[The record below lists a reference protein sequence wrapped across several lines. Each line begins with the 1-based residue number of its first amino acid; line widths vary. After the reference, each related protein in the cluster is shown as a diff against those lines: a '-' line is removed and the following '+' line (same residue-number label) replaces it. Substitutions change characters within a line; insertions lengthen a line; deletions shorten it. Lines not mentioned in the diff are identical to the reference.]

1 MKKLI
6 LCAVLVGLSTA
17 GIAQEKKVK
26 AGLGY
31 QFGMNFNKPGT
42 KTIER
47 SGVGV
52 QNSLGLNL
60 QFGLAGNIGLATG
73 LEFDFESFKYGVATE
88 DPTFYW
94 FKDTDILKY
103 EDLDTTGSL
112 FQLSERKYK
121 NTYVTVPLM
130 LMFETNPIGDFVY
143 YGKFGART
151 SFLLKSTMNDSGTLF
166 EDGDLT
172 KPGVAAD
179 NEGMRTP
186 YGNDLFVF
194 RTTVG
199 LAGGAQWN
207 FTGNTNLFAELGFY
221 YGVTPVHVGGSNQ
234 ENMTLFTTGLNNGLG
249 DDTYY
254 RFKASQSQLCLKI
267 GILF

>member
-42 KTIER
+42 KNIER
-47 SGVGV
+47 NGVGV

-60 QFGLAGNIGLATG
+60 QFGLSGNLSLATG
-73 LEFDFESFKYGVATE
+73 LEFDFESFKYGIVTKL
-88 DPTFYW
+88 PTYYRFS
-94 FKDTDILKY
+94 DTDIQKF
-103 EDLDTTGSL
+103 EDLDTTNSI
-112 FQLSERKYK
+112 FQLAERKYK
-121 NTYVTVPLM
+121 NTFVTVPLM

-151 SFLLKSTMNDSGTLF
+151 SFLLKSTMNDSGTLYN
-166 EDGDLT
+166 DGDLT
-172 KPGVAAD
+172 KPTPSEN
-179 NEGMRTP
+179 NEMRTP
-186 YGNDLFVF
+186 YGNDLFIF

-207 FTGNTNLFAELGFY
+207 FTGNTNMFAELGFY
-221 YGVTPVHVGGSNQ
+221 YGITPVHVGGSNQ
-234 ENMTLFTTGLNNGLG
+234 ENMTLFTYDVANPTAGAE
-249 DDTYY
+249 YY

>member
-6 LCAVLVGLSTA
+6 LCAVLVGLAST
-17 GIAQEKKVK
+17 GMAQEKKVK

-42 KTIER
+42 KNIER
-47 SGVGV
+47 NGVGV

-60 QFGLAGNIGLATG
+60 QFGLSGNLSLATG
-73 LEFDFESFKYGVATE
+73 LEFDFESFKYGVVTK
-88 DPTFYW
+88 DPTFYR
-94 FKDTDILKY
+94 FSDTDIKKM
-103 EDLDTTGSL
+103 EDMDTSNAI

-121 NTYVTVPLM
+121 NTYVTIPLM

-151 SFLLKSTMNDSGTLF
+151 SFLLKSTMNDMGTLF

-172 KPGVAAD
+172 KAGVSAE
-179 NEGMRTP
+179 NNGMRTP
-186 YGNDLFVF
+186 FGNDLLFM

-221 YGVTPVHVGGSNQ
+221 YGVTPVHVGGSNA
-234 ENMTLFTTGLNNGLG
+234 ENMTLYTSGLNNGLG
-249 DDTYY
+249 DDSYY

>member
-1 MKKLI
+1 MKKLL
-6 LCAVLVGLSTA
+6 LCAVLVSLSTA

-42 KTIER
+42 KSIER
-47 SGVGV
+47 NGVGV

-60 QFGLAGNIGLATG
+60 QFGLSGNLSLATG
-73 LEFDFESFKYGVATE
+73 LEFDFESFKYGFVTE
-88 DPTFYW
+88 NPTYYRFS
-94 FKDTDILKY
+94 DTDIQKF
-103 EDLDTTGSL
+103 EDLDTSNSI

-121 NTYVTVPLM
+121 NTFVTVPLM

-151 SFLLKSTMNDSGTLF
+151 SFLLKSTVNDSGTLY
-166 EDGDLT
+166 DSGNKSGL
-172 KPGVAAD
+172 GVASD
-179 NEGMRTP
+179 NDGMSAP
-186 YGNDLFVF
+186 YGNDVFIF

-234 ENMTLFTTGLNNGLG
+234 ENMTLFTYDVANPTAGEEYFRL
-249 DDTYY
+249 
-254 RFKASQSQLCLKI
+254 RASQSQLCLKI